1 MPAKPASKPASKR
14 AGEPVA
20 SAAPVAT
27 AAVFIGR
34 WPERFAPTLRALAAV
49 PGLAIEVAVAEEPML
64 AVARQ
69 LFPSC
74 RICPNAATLVNEVFA
89 ARKTDILAVS
99 DAAIVP
105 AQLLDRALAIEAED
119 PRVAS
124 VSFLANDAGF
134 LSFPQ
139 RNRPTERL
147 PDGHDEETITKRLR
161 SMPPEP
167 FPAPLP
173 AATGAVVLLTASGL
187 IAIGPLLEHQRDS
200 FNANLAEYCQRGRER
215 GFIDVLDPGTFYA
228 MPSDVRVSPR
238 YEAFHNGLS
247 GPDNHWVNNLHQTF
261 SAFSYGELVR
271 TTSPLALAYAPAR
284 AKVTGLRLLVDGRCL
299 GPLEMGTQ
307 VATLSL
313 IDALAASDEVEQVAV
328 ALPGAVPRYAEPVL
342 GAGRGSGKVVAHAVT
357 DGDLSVFGR
366 VDIGYRP
373 YQPDGS
379 FELARW
385 RDVADRVAVSV
396 LDVIG
401 YRIGSY
407 SPDADAWMAYREL
420 MYRTVGAVDG
430 VSVISHDVR
439 VQMELEQFPID
450 RDRVFEVPLGTEHL
464 TGIEEA
470 VPPQVLIDRG
480 LHAVPFL
487 LCIGTNY
494 THKNRDLALRA
505 YQELRRRGWDLPLIL
520 AGAAVPYGT
529 TRAQEAAALGEG
541 VFVLPDLPSEQRNW
555 LLRHA
560 SVVLYPTSAE
570 GFGFVPFE
578 AARFGTPAVYVSFG
592 PLAEAAP
599 ADAVTASGWS
609 PEDIAD
615 TTERFLRDPAL
626 AFQQVEATLAAGTA
640 YTWPRA
646 AQLLTTM
653 FRTLLAW
660 PPR

>member
-1 MPAKPASKPASKR
+1 VPD
-14 AGEPVA
+14 EPTPERLV
-20 SAAPVAT
+20 T
-27 AAVFIGR
+27 AAVFISR
-34 WPERFAPTLRALAAV
+34 WPERFAPTLRSLASVPNLAV
-49 PGLAIEVAVAEEPML
+49 EVAVAEESSL
-64 AVARQ
+64 AAARE
-69 LFPSC
+69 LVPSC
-74 RICPNAATLVNEVFA
+74 RLGRNPAAFVNQIFA
-89 ARKTDILAVS
+89 EAKTDMLVVS
-99 DAAIVP
+99 DAAVVP
-105 AQLLDRALAIEAED
+105 AQLLDRAVAITAAD

-124 VSFLANDAGF
+124 VSFLTNDAAF

-139 RNRPTERL
+139 WNVPTDRL
-147 PDGHDEETITKRLR
+147 PDGHDEGTVTKRLR
-161 SMPPEP
+161 DLLPEP

-173 AATGAVVLLTASGL
+173 TATGAVVLLTASGL
-187 IAIGPLLEHQRDS
+187 AAIGPLSELERDA
-200 FNANLAEYCQRGRER
+200 FNANLAEYCQRGRQR
-215 GFIDVLDPGTFYA
+215 GFLDVLDPGTYYA
-228 MPSDVRVSPR
+228 LPSDIRVGR
-238 YEAFHNGLS
+238 REQLYHNGLT
-247 GPDNHWVNNLHQTF
+247 GPDNHWVNNQHPTF
-261 SAFSYGELVR
+261 SAFSYGELTR
-271 TTSPLALAYAPAR
+271 ATSPLTLAYVTAR

-313 IDALAASDEVEQVAV
+313 IDALAASDEVEQLAV
-328 ALPGAVPRYAEPVL
+328 ALPGPVPRYAEPII
-342 GAGRGSGKVVAHAVT
+342 GAGRGSGKIVTHAVT
-357 DGDLSVFGR
+357 DGDLGVFGR

-379 FELARW
+379 FELDRW
-385 RDVADRVAVSV
+385 KEIADRVAVSV

-407 SPDADAWMAYREL
+407 SPDADAWMAYRQL

-439 VQMELEQFPID
+439 AQMELEQFPID

-464 TGIEEA
+464 TGTEAA
-470 VPPQVLIDRG
+470 VPPEALIAHG
-480 LHAVPFL
+480 VHAQPFL
-487 LCIGTNY
+487 VCIGTNY

-505 YQELRRRGWDLPLIL
+505 HRELCRRGWTLPLVL

-529 TRAQEAAALGEG
+529 TRAQEALGG
-541 VFVLPDLPSEQRNW
+541 ISDRVLVLPDVASEERNW

-578 AARFGTPAVYVSFG
+578 AARFGTPTVYVSFG
-592 PLAEAAP
+592 PLAEASP
-599 ADAVTASGWS
+599 DGAVSALGWS
-609 PEDIAD
+609 PEAIAD
-615 TTERFLRDPAL
+615 TTEAFLRDPAL
-626 AFQQVEATLAAGTA
+626 ASQQVEATLAAGTS